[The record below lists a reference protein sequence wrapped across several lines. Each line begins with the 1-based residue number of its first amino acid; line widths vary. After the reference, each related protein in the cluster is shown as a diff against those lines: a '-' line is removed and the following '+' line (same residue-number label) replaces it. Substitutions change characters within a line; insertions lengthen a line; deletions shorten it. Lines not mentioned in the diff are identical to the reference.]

1 MEFLIKVL
9 EFLVSLRD
17 KLDKDELIFLFVV
30 MLACIYIG
38 YVISSHLKPVVNTDF
53 KTQCTTYTKLQEQVN
68 PYSIERWLLATT
80 KNGKVVNVGCP
91 FYSKNGKCNNATK
104 CIKV

>member
-1 MEFLIKVL
+1 MEFLIKVF

-30 MLACIYIG
+30 MLGCIYVG
-38 YVISSHLKPVVNTDF
+38 YLISSHLKPVVNTDF
-53 KTQCTTYTKLQEQVN
+53 KTQCAIYTKLQTQGS
-68 PYSIERWLLATT
+68 PYNVERWLLATT
-80 KNGKVVNVGCP
+80 KNGKVVDVGCP
-91 FYSKNGKCNNATK
+91 FYSRNGKCNNAAK